1 MTSNSQKNET
11 PPVNPT
17 DLKTVLLALQE
28 TQALSL
34 GPENVSKL
42 LRSLEPSLTPGA
54 DVQAVWTRTLI
65 AGVLNHIMPGWIQ
78 RADSDRIIE
87 IAAAFPMK
95 LVEPGVE
102 VSEPLFDVQAFVRQI
117 AAR

>member
-1 MTSNSQKNET
+1 MTSKTSKTET
-11 PPVNPT
+11 PPVDPA
-17 DLKTVLLALQE
+17 DLRTVLLALQAS
-28 TQALSL
+28 QPLSP
-34 GPENVSKL
+34 GPESVANL

-78 RADSDRIIE
+78 RADSDRIIQ

-95 LVEPGVE
+95 LVEPG

>member
-1 MTSNSQKNET
+1 MTSKTET
-11 PPVNPT
+11 PPVNPA
-17 DLKTVLLALQE
+17 DLRTVLMALQE
-28 TQALSL
+28 TQALAS
-34 GPENVSKL
+34 GPESVAKL

-65 AGVLNHIMPGWIQ
+65 AGVLNNIMPGWIQ

-95 LVEPGVE
+95 LVESGVD
-102 VSEPLFDVQAFVRQI
+102 VSEPLFDLQAFVRQI
-117 AAR
+117 ASR